1 MPITCTPQLVSSPQI
16 VQVGRVEEL
25 KSSRIMW
32 APPQNKLT
40 LNFDHHNSKNITN
53 PIASRSRF
61 RAITHIGLRAIYALS
76 TANVHIIAGNASL
89 TKGSSKH
96 EEFLTAL
103 GSDFSISMEVE
114 NEKHRSS

>member
-1 MPITCTPQLVSSPQI
+1 MPITCTPQLASSPQI
-16 VQVGRVEEL
+16 MHVGRVEEL

-61 RAITHIGLRAIYALS
+61 RAITHIGLRAIHALS
-76 TANVHIIAGNASL
+76 TANVHIIASL